1 MELRNQIIYISKK
14 VLNSIKNFEFNF
26 ETTIFIFDKELN
38 VLYAKSNEENKDLC
52 KLVIEESLE
61 NNAFILSS
69 LQNTTV
75 KTKNQISGKDFSVI
89 SSPFHEIKNKE
100 LQGYVG
106 IFTTDD
112 SENFKMITEMLAN
125 QISYELHVYRE
136 KLSIEEIIK
145 TDRSSLFTREPH
157 NVDLRI
163 IQHITQGLKDKEI
176 ADNLHISVS
185 TVRNHINKLFE
196 ELNVASR
203 SQLISL
209 HYENKLHKILHEV
222 KMENRNLKYF

>member
-1 MELRNQIIYISKK
+1 MEFRNQIIYISKK

-26 ETTIFIFDKELN
+26 ETTIFIFNEEQN
-38 VLYAKSNEENKDLC
+38 VLYSKSNDEKNDLS
-52 KLVIEESLE
+52 KLVLEESVE
-61 NNAFILSS
+61 NNAFILNS

-89 SSPFHEIKNKE
+89 STPFHEIKNKE

-112 SENFKMITEMLAN
+112 SEHFKMISEMLAN

-136 KLSIEEIIK
+136 KLLIEEIIK
-145 TDRSSLFTREPH
+145 ADKSTLFTREPLH
-157 NVDLRI
+157 KVDLRI
-163 IQHITQGLKDKEI
+163 IQSIIQGLKDKEI
-176 ADNLHISVS
+176 ADNLHISIS
-185 TVRNHINKLFE
+185 TVRNHVNKLFE

-209 HYENKLHKILHEV
+209 YYKNKLHEILHEV
-222 KMENRNLKYF
+222 KMETRSL